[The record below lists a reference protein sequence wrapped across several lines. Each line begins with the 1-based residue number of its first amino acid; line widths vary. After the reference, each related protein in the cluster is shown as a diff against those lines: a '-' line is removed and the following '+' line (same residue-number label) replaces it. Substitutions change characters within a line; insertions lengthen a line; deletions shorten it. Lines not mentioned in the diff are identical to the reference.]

1 MRDVRRVAKERL
13 DDSHLAI
20 LVVGDAEVVE
30 PGLAEL
36 GIPIVR
42 VDYEGREAPPS

>member
-1 MRDVRRVAKERL
+1 MEDAHRVAKGL
-13 DDSHLAI
+13 IDDSHLRI

-36 GIPIVR
+36 GYPLVK
-42 VDYEGREAPPS
+42 VDYEGQTLG